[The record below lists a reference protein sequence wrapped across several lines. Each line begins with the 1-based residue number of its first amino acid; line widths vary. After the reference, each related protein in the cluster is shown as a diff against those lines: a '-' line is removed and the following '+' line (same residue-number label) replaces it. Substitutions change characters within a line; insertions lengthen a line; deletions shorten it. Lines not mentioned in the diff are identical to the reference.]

1 MKPYLIVLLLVLSMV
16 AVVAAIVSSDCYCS
30 GAAMIVFVSS
40 LFGASLLFFNKLEKY
55 GYDK

>member
-1 MKPYLIVLLLVLSMV
+1 MKPYLIVLLLVLSM
-16 AVVAAIVSSDCYCS
+16 VAAIVSSDCYCS

-40 LFGASLLFFNKLEKY
+40 LFGASLLFFNELEKY